1 MPALHIVTASLQRC
15 NAEDPTGAIAVLE
28 GVNLRNANL
37 QGSNLNGVNYE
48 RCVCIIYSK
57 LIDFQF

>member
-48 RCVCIIYSK
+48 RCVCMHNS
-57 LIDFQF
+57 